1 MLLLVKGNSSGQF
14 CPYSS
19 NKKKNKKNQTEQN
32 SYPSIAEGN
41 KNLGI

>member
-19 NKKKNKKNQTEQN
+19 KEKKNTEQN